1 MRITIDYLT
10 YFCAS
15 ILTLNF
21 NFQIMSLKK
30 QFLKSK
36 PVCKV
41 SFRLDA
47 AEAVGAKKV
56 QLLGDFNNWD
66 ESVEPMTALKSND
79 FTATVELEAGKEYQ
93 FRYLIDGAEW
103 KNEAQADAFVANSF
117 GGQNSVVS
125 TIA

>member
-1 MRITIDYLT
+1 
-10 YFCAS
+10 
-15 ILTLNF
+15 
-21 NFQIMSLKK
+21 MSLKK

-47 AEAVGAKKV
+47 ADAAGATKV

-66 ESVEPMTALKSND
+66 KTVEPMSALKSND
-79 FTATVELEAGKEYQ
+79 FTATLELEAGKEYQ
-93 FRYLIDGAEW
+93 FRYFIDGAIW
-103 KNEAQADAFVANSF
+103 KNEAQADGFAANSF
-117 GGQNSVVS
+117 GEENSVVS

>member
-1 MRITIDYLT
+1 M
-10 YFCAS
+10 S
-15 ILTLNF
+15 I
-21 NFQIMSLKK
+21 KK

-47 AEAVGAKKV
+47 ADASGAKKV

-66 ESVEPMTALKSND
+66 KSTEPMTALKSND
-79 FTATVELEAGKEYQ
+79 FTATLELEAGKQYQ
-93 FRYLIDGAEW
+93 FRYLIDGEIW
-103 KNEAQADAFVANSF
+103 KNDSQADSFVSNSF
-117 GGQNSVVS
+117 GEENGVIS

>member
-1 MRITIDYLT
+1 
-10 YFCAS
+10 
-15 ILTLNF
+15 
-21 NFQIMSLKK
+21 MSFKK

-47 AEAVGAKKV
+47 AEASGAKKV

-66 ESVEPMTALKSND
+66 KTTEPMAALKSND
-79 FTATVELEAGKEYQ
+79 FTATLELEAGKEFQ
-93 FRYLIDGAEW
+93 FRYLIDGTQW
-103 KNEAQADAFVANSF
+103 KNDSQADSYVANSF
-117 GGQNSVVS
+117 GEENSVIS

>member
-1 MRITIDYLT
+1 
-10 YFCAS
+10 
-15 ILTLNF
+15 
-21 NFQIMSLKK
+21 MSFKK

-47 AEAVGAKKV
+47 AEVSEAKKV

-66 ESVEPMTALKSND
+66 KSAEPMTALKSND
-79 FTATVELEAGKEYQ
+79 FTAVLELETGKEYQ
-93 FRYLIDGAEW
+93 FRYLIDGSAW
-103 KNEAQADAFVANSF
+103 KNDSQADSYVANSF
-117 GGQNSVVS
+117 GEENSLVS

>member
-1 MRITIDYLT
+1 
-10 YFCAS
+10 
-15 ILTLNF
+15 
-21 NFQIMSLKK
+21 MSLKK

-47 AEAVGAKKV
+47 AEASGAKQV

-66 ESVEPMTALKSND
+66 KSAEPMSALKSND
-79 FTATVELEAGKEYQ
+79 FTATLELEAGKEYQ
-93 FRYLIDGAEW
+93 FRYLIDGSEW
-103 KNEAQADAFVANSF
+103 KNDTQADAFVANSF
-117 GGQNSVVS
+117 GEQNGVVS

>member
-1 MRITIDYLT
+1 
-10 YFCAS
+10 
-15 ILTLNF
+15 
-21 NFQIMSLKK
+21 MSFKK

-47 AEAVGAKKV
+47 ADAPEAAKV

-66 ESVEPMTALKSND
+66 KTAEPMTLLKSKD
-79 FTATVELEAGKEYQ
+79 FTATLELEAGKEFQ
-93 FRYLIDGAEW
+93 FRYLIDGTEW
-103 KNEAQADAFVANSF
+103 KNDSQADYFVSNSF
-117 GGQNSVVS
+117 GEENGVIS

>member
-1 MRITIDYLT
+1 
-10 YFCAS
+10 
-15 ILTLNF
+15 
-21 NFQIMSLKK
+21 MSFKK

-47 AEAVGAKKV
+47 AEASGAKKV

-66 ESVEPMTALKSND
+66 KSAEPMTALKSND
-79 FTATVELEAGKEYQ
+79 FTITLELEAGKEFQ
-93 FRYLIDGAEW
+93 FRYLIDETEW
-103 KNEAQADAFVANSF
+103 INDSQADSYVANSF
-117 GGQNSVVS
+117 GEENSVVS

>member
-1 MRITIDYLT
+1 
-10 YFCAS
+10 
-15 ILTLNF
+15 
-21 NFQIMSLKK
+21 MSYKK

-47 AEAVGAKKV
+47 AETSGAKKV

-66 ESVEPMTALKSND
+66 KSAEPMTALKSND
-79 FTATVELEAGKEYQ
+79 FTATLELETGKEYQ
-93 FRYLIDGAEW
+93 FRYLIDGLVW
-103 KNEAQADAFVANSF
+103 KNDSQADSFVANSF
-117 GGQNSVVS
+117 GEENSVIS

>member
-1 MRITIDYLT
+1 
-10 YFCAS
+10 
-15 ILTLNF
+15 
-21 NFQIMSLKK
+21 MSFKK

-47 AEAVGAKKV
+47 AEASGAKKV

-66 ESVEPMTALKSND
+66 KSVEPMTALKSND
-79 FTATVELEAGKEYQ
+79 FTATLELEAGKEFQ
-93 FRYLIDGAEW
+93 FRYLIDGTEW
-103 KNEAQADAFVANSF
+103 KNDSQADSYVANSF
-117 GGQNSVVS
+117 GEENSVIS

>member
-1 MRITIDYLT
+1 
-10 YFCAS
+10 
-15 ILTLNF
+15 
-21 NFQIMSLKK
+21 MSFKK

-47 AEAVGAKKV
+47 AEASGAKNV

-66 ESVEPMTALKSND
+66 KSTEPMTALKSND
-79 FTATVELEAGKEYQ
+79 FTATLELEAGKEYQ
-93 FRYLIDGAEW
+93 FRYLIDGSAW
-103 KNEAQADAFVANSF
+103 KNDTQADALVANSF
-117 GGQNSVVS
+117 GEENSVVS